1 MSELVPCEK
10 AKAMVMEILHACENK
25 GMSFEEVADIPE
37 ELKRKINKERSNLLK
52 SEKFTCRG

>member
-1 MSELVPCEK
+1 MSELAPCEK
-10 AKAMVMEILHACENK
+10 AKEMVEEILHACERN

-52 SEKFTCRG
+52 SEKFKHHA